1 MDSETPADQHESKP
15 DDRGDNL
22 KDGRRGPGTIFVL
35 LLISVAAAAGYRLF
49 VAPPA
54 AAPKV
59 ESPPHLVREARRIS
73 IPEGSQLREK
83 LVIETVTTQEIERSL
98 VLPAV
103 VEPDPAR
110 LVKVLTP
117 LAGRVVKLNVQLGER
132 VDAEQ
137 ALAVVDSSDLST
149 AYAEYDRAKVLLDLA
164 RKTRDRFRDLAKIGG
179 AAIKEQL
186 QAEADYVTAEV
197 ELQRADARLRQIGV
211 PAETTSKSRMI
222 TVAAPIAGSIID
234 LAVAPGAF
242 WNDATAPLMTI
253 ADLKTIWVTA
263 NVPEKDTALVGR
275 GQSAEVTFPAYPGEV
290 SRGEVLFVSD
300 VLDPDT
306 RRTKVRIAFENPD
319 IRLKPGMFAS
329 VSFLAPKQTMPV
341 VPTTA
346 LILNNDADQVFVEVA
361 PWTFEARK
369 VETGVQQGDRVAVK
383 SGLAPGDR
391 VIIKGGVLLND

>member
-1 MDSETPADQHESKP
+1 TPTGGG
-15 DDRGDNL
+15 RGL
-22 KDGRRGPGTIFVL
+22 GTICVL
-35 LLISVAAAAGYRLF
+35 LRISVAGGAGYRLF

-83 LVIETVTTQEIERSL
+83 LVIETVSTQEIERSL

-110 LVKVLTP
+110 LVKVFTP
-117 LAGRVVKLNVQLGER
+117 LPGRGVQLNVPPGQPG
-132 VDAEQ
+132 DSGP
-137 ALAVVDSSDLST
+137 ALPLPDSSAPGP

-222 TVAAPIAGSIID
+222 TVA
-234 LAVAPGAF
+234 
-242 WNDATAPLMTI
+242 
-253 ADLKTIWVTA
+253 
-263 NVPEKDTALVGR
+263 
-275 GQSAEVTFPAYPGEV
+275 
-290 SRGEVLFVSD
+290 
-300 VLDPDT
+300 
-306 RRTKVRIAFENPD
+306 
-319 IRLKPGMFAS
+319 
-329 VSFLAPKQTMPV
+329 
-341 VPTTA
+341 
-346 LILNNDADQVFVEVA
+346 
-361 PWTFEARK
+361 
-369 VETGVQQGDRVAVK
+369 
-383 SGLAPGDR
+383 
-391 VIIKGGVLLND
+391 